1 MSAAYENVLRMAV
14 LLSSDEQLRL
24 IEDLMTHARNTRLEE
39 QHSIMELCG
48 LRREM
53 WEGVDAQE
61 YVHRERSSWNG

>member
-1 MSAAYENVLRMAV
+1 MSAAYENALRMAV

-24 IEDLMTHARNTRLEE
+24 IEDLMAHARNTLSEE

-61 YVHRERSSWNG
+61 YVYRERSSWNG